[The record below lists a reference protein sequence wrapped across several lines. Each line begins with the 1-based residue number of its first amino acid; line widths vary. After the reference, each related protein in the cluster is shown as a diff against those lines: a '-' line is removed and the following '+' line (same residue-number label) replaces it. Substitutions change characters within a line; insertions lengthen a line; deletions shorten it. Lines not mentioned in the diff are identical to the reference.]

1 MDNKDFVP
9 FETARK
15 LKAAGFDEPCRAHYT
30 NDYVNDDPEDL
41 SREVKFHFDWTSPYN
56 YNQIAGNTSAQTLW
70 QAAKWLREEKKIDID
85 ITSDFVIDDNEIINR
100 QYFFTVW
107 DNYKGKQLAES
118 FLKAGDTYEA
128 ALSVGIDAALDL
140 IIKKTLGSL

>member
-15 LKAAGFDEPCRAHYT
+15 LKAAGFDEPCSVRW
-30 NDYVNDDPEDL
+30 VCEPDDVPSLYSSVFSFKNKELEGLD
-41 SREVKFHFDWTSPYN
+41 FTAP
-56 YNQIAGNTSAQTLW
+56 TLW